1 MTEQLSELQIECQVW
16 KAKAKIWEQA
26 YNKLLVRQYSNN
38 ISLTLDPSGTDE
50 TGIFPNQ
57 EQEVI
62 DFIDKEIAPQA
73 ESGEVGAESIW
84 MNLLFNYLKKL
95 AIDLASKALEHLS
108 EKGTE
113 WAINAA
119 DFALLKLQDF
129 LYDKYL
135 MSNDKQKEIFKD
147 KILEKFPQS
156 GLANKLRNE

>member
-1 MTEQLSELQIECQVW
+1 MTEQLSELQIEAQIW
-16 KAKAKIWEQA
+16 KAKAEIWEQA

-38 ISLTLDPSGTDE
+38 ISLPEKTEENEL
-50 TGIFPNQ
+50 Q

-84 MNLLFNYLKKL
+84 MNLLFNYLKKI

-119 DFALLKLQDF
+119 DFALEKLQDF

-135 MSNDKQKEIFKD
+135 ISNDKQKEIFKD

-156 GLANKLRNE
+156 GLADKLRNE

>member
-1 MTEQLSELQIECQVW
+1 MTEQLPSELKIECQIW
-16 KAKAKIWEQA
+16 KAKAEIWERA
-26 YNKLLVRQYSNN
+26 FNKLLVKQYANN
-38 ISLTLDPSGTDE
+38 IPSPKTTEDNLNE
-50 TGIFPNQ
+50 FQ
-57 EQEVI
+57 EQQVI

-73 ESGEVGAESIW
+73 ENGEVGAESIW
-84 MNLLFNYLKKL
+84 MNLLFNYLKKIAIEL
-95 AIDLASKALEHLS
+95 AGKALEHLS

-135 MSNDKQKEIFKD
+135 MSNEKQKEIFKD

-156 GLANKLRNE
+156 GLADKLRNE

>member
-1 MTEQLSELQIECQVW
+1 MTERLESELQIECRVW
-16 KAKAKIWEQA
+16 KAKAEIWEQA

-38 ISLTLDPSGTDE
+38 ISLPEKTEENEL
-50 TGIFPNQ
+50 Q
-57 EQEVI
+57 EQQVI
-62 DFIDKEIAPQA
+62 DFIDKEIAPKL
-73 ESGEVGAESIW
+73 ESDEIGAKNILVGMFLNWI
-84 MNLLFNYLKKL
+84 KKL

-119 DFALLKLQDF
+119 DFALEKLQDF

-135 MSNDKQKEIFKD
+135 MSSDKQKEIFKD

-156 GLANKLRNE
+156 GLADKLRNE

>member
-1 MTEQLSELQIECQVW
+1 
-16 KAKAKIWEQA
+16 
-26 YNKLLVRQYSNN
+26 
-38 ISLTLDPSGTDE
+38 
-50 TGIFPNQ
+50 
-57 EQEVI
+57 
-62 DFIDKEIAPQA
+62 
-73 ESGEVGAESIW
+73 
-84 MNLLFNYLKKL
+84 MNLLFNYLKKI

-147 KILEKFPQS
+147 KILEKFPES
-156 GLANKLRNE
+156 GLANKLKNE

>member
-1 MTEQLSELQIECQVW
+1 MTEQLSELQIEAQVW
-16 KAKAKIWEQA
+16 KAKAEIWEQA

-38 ISLTLDPSGTDE
+38 ISLPEKIEDNQL
-50 TGIFPNQ
+50 Q

-119 DFALLKLQDF
+119 DFALEKLQDF

-147 KILEKFPQS
+147 KILEKFPNS
-156 GLANKLRNE
+156 GLADKLRNE

>member
-1 MTEQLSELQIECQVW
+1 MTEQLSELQIECQIW
-16 KAKAKIWEQA
+16 KAKAEVWEQA
-26 YNKLLVRQYSNN
+26 YNKLLVRQYANN
-38 ISLTLDPSGTDE
+38 ISLPEKTEDNQL
-50 TGIFPNQ
+50 Q
-57 EQEVI
+57 EQQVI
-62 DFIDKEIAPQA
+62 DFIDKEIVPKA

-84 MNLLFNYLKKL
+84 MNLLFNYLKKI
-95 AIDLASKALEHLS
+95 AIELASKALEHLS

-135 MSNDKQKEIFKD
+135 MSNDKQKETFKQ

-156 GLANKLRNE
+156 GLADKLRNE

>member
-1 MTEQLSELQIECQVW
+1 MTEQLSELQIECQIW
-16 KAKAKIWEQA
+16 KAKAEVWEQA
-26 YNKLLVRQYSNN
+26 YNKLLVRQYANN
-38 ISLTLDPSGTDE
+38 IPSPKTTEDNLNE
-50 TGIFPNQ
+50 FQ
-57 EQEVI
+57 EQQVI
-62 DFIDKEIAPQA
+62 DFIDKEITPQA

-84 MNLLFNYLKKL
+84 MNLLFNYLKKIAIEL
-95 AIDLASKALEHLS
+95 AGKALEHLS

-135 MSNDKQKEIFKD
+135 MSSDKQKEIFKA

-156 GLANKLRNE
+156 GLASKLKNE